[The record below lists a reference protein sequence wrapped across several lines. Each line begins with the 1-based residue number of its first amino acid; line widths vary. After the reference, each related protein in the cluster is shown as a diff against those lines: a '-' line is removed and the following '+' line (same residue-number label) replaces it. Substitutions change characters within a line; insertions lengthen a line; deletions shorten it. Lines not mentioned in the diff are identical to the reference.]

1 MSKFPVLFF
10 IVTLLWST
18 DLLFAQSAEK
28 EVVLHNPQIS
38 ATLQATGAELTSLF
52 DVQQATE
59 YLWQGDPNYW
69 SGQAPLLFPIIGSLK
84 NDTFIYNNTS
94 YPMRQHGFARNAQFD
109 LVKATRTRALFSLT
123 SNAQTLEIY
132 PFAFEL
138 HVGYNLKNRTLTI
151 TYEVIN
157 RDNKDIYFSIGGHP
171 GFNCPLYPREKR
183 SDYALVFDKKET
195 SSLHLKPGKLRSGK
209 MMPFLDQEN
218 TIPVT
223 DTLFSKGALLFSGL
237 QSQKIYLKN
246 QNKTILS
253 LKFKGFPQLGLWSA
267 PTEGAPFVCIEPWFG
282 LTDPVY
288 TNQQIE
294 TKEGIVK
301 LPPGKLFSCQ
311 YSIRLTAL

>member
-1 MSKFPVLFF
+1 MTRPITLFF
-10 IVTLLWST
+10 VGALLCFT
-18 DLLFAQSAEK
+18 ELLFAQSAEK

-38 ATLQATGAELTSLF
+38 ATLRATGAELTSLF
-52 DVQQATE
+52 DSRQATE

-69 SGQAPLLFPIIGSLK
+69 PGQAPLLFPIIGSLK
-84 NDTFIYNNTS
+84 NDAFIYNNTS
-94 YPMRQHGFARNAQFD
+94 YPMRQHGFARNMLFD

-138 HVGYNLKNRTLTI
+138 QVGYTLKNRTLTI
-151 TYEVIN
+151 TYKVIN

-171 GFNCPLYPREKR
+171 GFNCPLYSGEKR

-195 SSLHLKPGKLRSGK
+195 NSIHLKPGKLRSGE

-218 TIPVT
+218 TIPIS
-223 DTLFSKGALLFSGL
+223 DELFSGGALLFSGL
-237 QSQKIYLKN
+237 QSKKISLKN
-246 QNKTILS
+246 QNKTILT

-267 PTEGAPFVCIEPWFG
+267 PTKDAPFVCIEPWFG
-282 LTDPVY
+282 LTDPEY